1 MENGGGGF
9 GTHDPF
15 SSFFGDFFGGGNH
28 EQEEEV
34 QRGAD
39 IVIDLHVTLEE
50 VNYIDFCLKPLHI
63 NDFRSMLESLLKQKE
78 KSLSTSRYIQA
89 VF

>member
-50 VNYIDFCLKPLHI
+50 VNYIDFCLKTIAH
-63 NDFRSMLESLLKQKE
+63 
-78 KSLSTSRYIQA
+78 
-89 VF
+89 